1 MYPRLSI
8 LRPRHHATLHHR
20 PPAIGSNPCFSLTL
34 ESCSMV
40 LPHCLHTRR
49 VNGCPWCAMA
59 LSTAKLTRG
68 RTPEIGRVWKV
79 EVWIVRIRR
88 TSDAQKR
95 PVALRSP
102 RTSSIMLRIRFIV
115 TCVLRLFSHCPWWIR
130 SSRMLGPIR
139 CIVAGVCSGEKK
151 YVWRPVIIRISIG
164 IVIKSTSVC
173 QCGVYILQVEC
184 IPLSSTQLDPREPQL
199 LRPHASQ

>member
-8 LRPRHHATLHHR
+8 LRPRHHALHHR

-40 LPHCLHTRR
+40 LPHCLPTRR

-68 RTPEIGRVWKV
+68 RTPEIGRVWKA
-79 EVWIVRIRR
+79 EVWIVTIRR
-88 TSDAQKR
+88 TSDTQKR

-139 CIVAGVCSGEKK
+139 CIVAGVCSGEKE
-151 YVWRPVIIRISIG
+151 
-164 IVIKSTSVC
+164 VC
-173 QCGVYILQVEC
+173 VAPGNHTDVSSERDCCVFHGT
-184 IPLSSTQLDPREPQL
+184 PLSSRLPERTFRSIVCGQTQYALTL
-199 LRPHASQ
+199 AL